1 MRLANR
7 TTSSKMD
14 LSDLIERNAVF
25 TPKKPATVFEGQ
37 ILDYA
42 ALSER
47 IAQTASALKAEFGV
61 GRGDRIAILS
71 QNRPDYLVL
80 LYACAR
86 LGAILVPLNWRLA
99 VAEQLFILSDASV
112 KVLVLERAFADIL
125 PALEKRSPDT
135 CMAGFDFLPPRGT
148 AFDEL
153 LSRAR
158 GDGRNPHTDLSC
170 PLLIVYTSGTT
181 GRPKGAV
188 LRQEALLWNGMM
200 SQHMHGLT
208 SDDHVLTVLPFFHVG
223 GLNIQTTPALHH
235 GATVTIHSRF
245 TPDATLSAIAHERPT
260 LTVLVPATIQAVT
273 DHPDW
278 DTTDLS
284 SLKAISTGST
294 VVPPHL
300 IDRFVARGVP
310 VLQVYGSTETCPIAV
325 YTRLGGDLSRVGSTG
340 LPGLCCEA
348 AVIDDAGVEL
358 PPDTPGEIAVRGP
371 NVFYEYWGNEAATRE
386 ALHDGWYRTGDIGRR
401 DADGYFWVHDRKKNL
416 IISGGENIYPAEVER
431 VLLEHPDVVE
441 CGVIGRPDTRWDE
454 VPVAY
459 VIRRA
464 GCFVEAEAL
473 KAHVLTQLA
482 RFKVPRDIV
491 FVDDL
496 PRTALGKVQHFLLRQ
511 LHETA
516 PASGD
521 AM

>member
-1 MRLANR
+1 V
-7 TTSSKMD
+7 D
-14 LSDLIERNAVF
+14 LCSLIERNAAF
-25 TPKKPATVFEGQ
+25 TPDKPAIIFESE
-37 ILDYA
+37 ILSYA
-42 ALSER
+42 AFSAR
-47 IAQTASALKAEFGV
+47 IEQTASALKAEFGV
-61 GRGDRIAILS
+61 SRGDRVAILS
-71 QNRPDYLVL
+71 LNRPDYLVL

-86 LGAILVPLNWRLA
+86 LGAMLVPLNWRLA

-112 KVLVLERAFADIL
+112 KVLALEQAFAGIL
-125 PALEKRSPDT
+125 PALEKTLPDT
-135 CMAGFDFLPPRGT
+135 SFVGLDFYPPRGI
-148 AFDEL
+148 AFDVIL
-153 LSRAR
+153 THAR

-170 PLLIVYTSGTT
+170 RLLIVYTSGTT

-188 LRQEALLWNGMM
+188 LRQEALLWNGVM

-208 SDDHVLTVLPFFHVG
+208 ASDHVLTVLPFFHVG

-235 GATVTIHSRF
+235 GATVTIHPRF
-245 TPDATLSAIAHERPT
+245 TPDAALTAIERDRPT

-278 DTTDLS
+278 PATDLS

-300 IDRFVARGVP
+300 IERFAARGVP

-348 AVIDDAGVEL
+348 AVIDDSGLEL

-371 NVFYEYWGNEAATRE
+371 NVFSEYWDNEEATRE

-416 IISGGENIYPAEVER
+416 IVSGGENIYPAEVER
-431 VLLEHPDVVE
+431 VLLEHPDVVD
-441 CGVIGRPDTRWDE
+441 CGVIGRPDPRWDE

-464 GCFVEAEAL
+464 GCSVEAEDL

-496 PRTALGKVQHFLLRQ
+496 PRTALGKVQHFMLRR
-511 LHETA
+511 LDETT
-516 PASGD
+516 PAQGD
-521 AM
+521 AP

>member
-1 MRLANR
+1 MKPANR
-7 TTSSKMD
+7 TTSSTMN

-25 TPKKPATVFEGQ
+25 TPNKPATIFEGE

-42 ALSER
+42 AFSAR
-47 IAQTASALKAEFGV
+47 IAQTARALKAEFGI

-99 VAEQLFILSDASV
+99 AAEQLFILSDASV

-125 PALEKRSPDT
+125 PALERRSPDIGI
-135 CMAGFDFLPPRGT
+135 AGLDFPPARGI

-158 GDGRNPHTDLSC
+158 GDGRNPHTDLAC

-188 LRQEALLWNGMM
+188 LRQEALLWNGVM
-200 SQHMHGLT
+200 SQHLHGLT

-245 TPDATLSAIAHERPT
+245 SPDATLSAIAHQRPT
-260 LTVLVPATIQAVT
+260 LTVLVPATIQAVS

-278 DTTDLS
+278 ATTDLS
-284 SLKAISTGST
+284 SLKAVSTGST
-294 VVPPHL
+294 IVPQHL
-300 IDRFVARGVP
+300 IDRIAARGVP

-325 YTRLGGDLSRVGSTG
+325 YTRLCGDLSRAGSTG
-340 LPGLCCEA
+340 RPGLCCEA
-348 AVIDDAGVEL
+348 AVVDDAGIEL
-358 PPDTPGEIAVRGP
+358 PPDTAGEIAVRGP
-371 NVFYEYWGNEAATRE
+371 NVFSEYWG
-386 ALHDGWYRTGDIGRR
+386 
-401 DADGYFWVHDRKKNL
+401 
-416 IISGGENIYPAEVER
+416 
-431 VLLEHPDVVE
+431 
-441 CGVIGRPDTRWDE
+441 
-454 VPVAY
+454 
-459 VIRRA
+459 
-464 GCFVEAEAL
+464 
-473 KAHVLTQLA
+473 
-482 RFKVPRDIV
+482 
-491 FVDDL
+491 
-496 PRTALGKVQHFLLRQ
+496 
-511 LHETA
+511 
-516 PASGD
+516 
-521 AM
+521 